1 MPSTSRSVFEKM
13 QTTNKK
19 KIEYFLVKGGEEQPQ
34 NPCTSGFHMFYQAS
48 NEALQAIDQFANSIS
63 GDAK

>member
-1 MPSTSRSVFEKM
+1 M

-19 KIEYFLVKGGEEQPQ
+19 KIEYVLIKGGEEQPQ

-63 GDAK
+63 ASEK